1 MLTDPD
7 TYSAG
12 KERAFDPDDS
22 HTSRQ
27 TNT

>member
-7 TYSAG
+7 TYRAG

-22 HTSRQ
+22 YISRQ